1 MFIPGDKCLFFFLV
15 GDVVETNSVADFPTS
30 GIVWWKFVSESC
42 GVLERTP
49 PKKVYFIC
57 IESSPL
63 SSSRLHCITYQTL
76 RDRLRS

>member
-15 GDVVETNSVADFPTS
+15 GDVVETNSVTDFPTS

-49 PKKVYFIC
+49 EKSLFY
-57 IESSPL
+57 
-63 SSSRLHCITYQTL
+63 LH
-76 RDRLRS
+76 